1 MIMEKCAELVPD
13 YFSFVK
19 GVVDSDDLSLNI
31 SRELLQHDRQLLAI
45 AQRLEKKIDQELK
58 KMIVGDRENYEKLF
72 ANFGLQF
79 KYGIYEGY
87 GQNKDKLKDY
97 LVYRSS
103 AQKEDEKKM
112 TTISEYVSR
121 MKEDQKY
128 IYYAIAETA
137 EKAARLPGAE
147 SLKDAGY
154 EILYMTDDIDDF
166 VMKILANYDG
176 KEFKS
181 VTAGDLE
188 APEKDGETEKVSEEN
203 KGVLDALKTALDGK
217 VSDVRFS
224 SRLKETPVIIVSG
237 DGLSLEMEKVLAK
250 QPGAD
255 AAGLG
260 ALKAKR
266 ILEINPKHAIVAKLK
281 DAAGDEKLMAK
292 YANILYAQ
300 ALLIE
305 GLEVDDPVALAND
318 VLELV

>member
-1 MIMEKCAELVPD
+1 MIAD
-13 YFSFVK
+13 
-19 GVVDSDDLSLNI
+19 
-31 SRELLQHDRQLLAI
+31 
-45 AQRLEKKIDQELK
+45 
-58 KMIVGDRENYEKLF
+58 DRENYEKLF
-72 ANFGLQF
+72 TNFGLQF
-79 KYGIYEGY
+79 KYGIYDGY

-103 AQKEDEKKM
+103 AQTENEKKM
-112 TTISEYVSR
+112 TTIAEYVSR

-166 VMKILANYDG
+166 VMKILVNYDG
-176 KEFKS
+176 KEFQS

-188 APEKDGETEKVSEEN
+188 APEKNAETEKISEEN
-203 KGVLDALKTALDGK
+203 KGVLDALKTALEGK

-237 DGLSLEMEKVLAK
+237 DGVSLEMEKVLAK

-292 YANILYAQ
+292 YANILYGQ